1 MPRMQKHLRIAR
13 TLLGNSC
20 RSLARI
26 LKNWTES
33 LAKAAGIEE
42 VRGHHVSSRSL
53 DAKSFILDLG
63 ANHGDF
69 SREIS
74 ERWGCRCVAV
84 EASYR
89 TFQSIPETDLVTKL
103 NCAVAGTSGPV
114 SFFESSNSEA
124 SSFFPEIAESFG
136 VEKSYTVNAVT
147 YRDLLSEANLPVPAV
162 LKLDIEGAELSLL
175 QSLDENDLE
184 SIEQI
189 TVEFHDFVAGFGR
202 SSEIEVIR
210 RRLRA
215 AGFVNLRM
223 GGFLNCDDLF
233 LNRRRCRVTL
243 SDRVKLGMLEAL
255 LLPVLIKFERWV
267 FKKRS

>member
-1 MPRMQKHLRIAR
+1 
-13 TLLGNSC
+13 
-20 RSLARI
+20 
-26 LKNWTES
+26 LKNWTET
-33 LAKAAGIEE
+33 LARTAGIEE

-53 DAKSFILDLG
+53 NANSFILDLG

-69 SREIS
+69 SHEVS
-74 ERWGCRCVAV
+74 ARWGCRCVAV
-84 EASYR
+84 EASFP

-103 NCAVAGTSGPV
+103 NCAVSGTSGPV

-124 SSFFPEIAESFG
+124 SSFFPEIAKSFG
-136 VEKSYTVNAVT
+136 VQKSYIVNAVT
-147 YRDLLSEANLPVPAV
+147 YRDLLFQANLPVPVV
-162 LKLDIEGAELSLL
+162 LKLDIEGAELGLL
-175 QSLDENDLE
+175 QSLDENDLA

-202 SSEIEVIR
+202 TGEIDVIR
-210 RRLRA
+210 RRLRG
-215 AGFVNLRM
+215 AGFIHLRM

-243 SDRVKLGMLEAL
+243 SDRIKLGLLEAL

>member
-1 MPRMQKHLRIAR
+1 MRRMPKYLRVAR
-13 TLLGNSC
+13 TLLGNCC
-20 RSLARI
+20 RTLARL
-26 LKNWTES
+26 LKNWTET
-33 LAKAAGIEE
+33 LAQAAGIEE
-42 VRGHHVSSRSL
+42 VRGHHISSRNL
-53 DAKSFILDLG
+53 GAKTFILDLG

-74 ERWGCRCVAV
+74 ARWGCRCVAV
-84 EASYR
+84 EASFR
-89 TFQSIPETDLVTKL
+89 TFQSIPETDLITKV

-136 VEKSYTVNAVT
+136 VEKSYVVNAVT
-147 YRDLLSEANLPVPAV
+147 YRDLLAQANLPVPAV

-175 QSLDENDLE
+175 QSLDENDLA

-202 SSEIEVIR
+202 SGEIDAIR
-210 RRLRA
+210 QRLRA
-215 AGFVNLRM
+215 AGFVHLQM

-233 LNRRRCRVTL
+233 LNRRRGRVTL
-243 SDRVKLGMLEAL
+243 SDRVKLKMLETL
-255 LLPVLIKFERWV
+255 LLPVRIKFERWV
-267 FKKRS
+267 FKNRS

>member
-1 MPRMQKHLRIAR
+1 MPRMQKYVRIAR
-13 TLLGNSC
+13 TRLGNSC

-26 LKNWTES
+26 LKNLTEK

-53 DAKSFILDLG
+53 DAESFILDLG

-69 SREIS
+69 SHEIS
-74 ERWGCRCVAV
+74 RRWGCRCLAV
-84 EASYR
+84 EASFQ
-89 TFQSIPETDLVTKL
+89 TFQSIRETDLVTKL
-103 NCAVAGTSGPV
+103 NCAVAGASGPV

-124 SSFFPEIAESFG
+124 SSFFSEIAESFG
-136 VEKSYTVNAVT
+136 VEKSYIVNAVT
-147 YRDLLSEANLPVPAV
+147 YRDLLLQANLPVPAV

-175 QSLDENDLE
+175 QSLDQNDLE

-202 SSEIEVIR
+202 SNEIDVIR

-215 AGFVNLRM
+215 AGFVHLRM
-223 GGFLNCDDLF
+223 GGALNCDDLF
-233 LNRRRCRVTL
+233 LNKRRRRVTL
-243 SDRVKLGMLEAL
+243 SDRAKLGMLEGL

>member
-1 MPRMQKHLRIAR
+1 MAGMQKHLRIAR
-13 TLLGNSC
+13 SVLGATC
-20 RSLARI
+20 RRLAQI
-26 LKNWTES
+26 LKNWTKNV
-33 LAKAAGIEE
+33 ARAAGIEE
-42 VRGHHVSSRSL
+42 LRGHHVSTRNL
-53 DAKSFILDLG
+53 DANTFVLDLG

-69 SREIS
+69 SHEIS
-74 ERWGCRCVAV
+74 ARWGCRCLAV
-84 EASYR
+84 EASIR

-114 SFFESSNSEA
+114 SFFESTNSEA

-136 VEKSYTVNAVT
+136 VEKSYIVNAVT
-147 YRDLLSEANLPVPAV
+147 YRDLLSQANLPVPAV

-175 QSLDENDLE
+175 QAVDEKDLE
-184 SIEQI
+184 LIEQI

-202 SSEIEVIR
+202 TNEIELIR
-210 RRLRA
+210 RKLRG
-215 AGFVNLRM
+215 AGFIHLQM

-233 LNRRRCRVTL
+233 LNRRRRGVTW

-255 LLPVLIKFERWV
+255 LLPVLVKFERWV

>member
-1 MPRMQKHLRIAR
+1 MQEYLRIAR
-13 TLLGNSC
+13 TLLGHLC

-26 LKNWTES
+26 LKNWTEN

-53 DAKSFILDLG
+53 VAESFILDLG

-69 SREIS
+69 SHEIS
-74 ERWGCRCVAV
+74 ARWGCRCLAV
-84 EASYR
+84 EASSQ
-89 TFQSIPETDLVTKL
+89 TFQRIRETDLVTKL
-103 NCAVAGTSGPV
+103 NCAISGTSGPV

-124 SSFFPEIAESFG
+124 SSFFPEIAETFG
-136 VEKSYTVNAVT
+136 VEKSYIVNAVT
-147 YRDLLSEANLPVPAV
+147 YRDLLFQANLPSPTV
-162 LKLDIEGAELSLL
+162 LKLDVEGAELSLL
-175 QSLDENDLE
+175 QSLDNNDLE

-202 SSEIEVIR
+202 TNEIDVIR

-215 AGFVNLRM
+215 AGFVHLRM

-233 LNRRRCRVTL
+233 LNRRRCRATL
-243 SDRVKLGMLEAL
+243 SDRIKIGILEAL
-255 LLPVLIKFERWV
+255 LLPARTKFERWV